1 MNFITSLLSSKFKS
15 VIYNVI
21 LIIINRF
28 TKMIKYLFI
37 KITIDIVTLTKIFYN
52 EIMCHYNMLNDI
64 VSDRD
69 FIFIN
74 NF

>member
-1 MNFITSLLSSKFKS
+1 MNFVISLLSSKFKN

-28 TKMIKYLFI
+28 TKIIKYLFI
-37 KITIDIVTLTKIFYN
+37 KITIDIVTLTKMFYN
-52 EIMCHYNMLNDI
+52 KIIYRYNILNDI
-64 VSDRD
+64 VNDRN

>member
-1 MNFITSLLSSKFKS
+1 MSLLLSKFKS
-15 VIYNVI
+15 VIYNII

-28 TKMIKYLFI
+28 TKIIKYLFI

-52 EIMCHYNMLNDI
+52 EIMCYYNMLNDI
-64 VSDRD
+64 ISDRD
-69 FIFIN
+69 SIFIN

>member
-1 MNFITSLLSSKFKS
+1 MNFVISLLLSKFKN

-28 TKMIKYLFI
+28 IKIIKYLFM
-37 KITIDIVTLTKIFYN
+37 KITIDVVTLTEIFYN
-52 EIMCHYNMLNDI
+52 EIIYHYNILNDI
-64 VSDRD
+64 VNNRN

>member
-1 MNFITSLLSSKFKS
+1 MNFVISLLLSKFKN

-28 TKMIKYLFI
+28 IKMIKYLFM
-37 KITIDIVTLTKIFYN
+37 KITIDVITLTKIFYN
-52 EIMCHYNMLNDI
+52 KIIYRYNILNDI
-64 VSDRD
+64 VNDRD

>member
-1 MNFITSLLSSKFKS
+1 MNLLLNKFKN

-28 TKMIKYLFI
+28 IKMIKYLFI
-37 KITIDIVTLTKIFYN
+37 KITINAATLMKVFYN
-52 EIMCHYNMLNDI
+52 KIIYRYNMLNNI
-64 VSDRD
+64 INDRN

>member
-1 MNFITSLLSSKFKS
+1 MSLLLNKFKD

-28 TKMIKYLFI
+28 IKIIKYLFI
-37 KITIDIVTLTKIFYN
+37 KITIDIVTLMKMFYN
-52 EIMCHYNMLNDI
+52 KIIYRYNILNDI
-64 VSDRD
+64 INDRG

>member
-1 MNFITSLLSSKFKS
+1 MSLLLSKFKN
-15 VIYNVI
+15 VIYNDI
-21 LIIINRF
+21 LIIMNRF
-28 TKMIKYLFI
+28 IKMIKYLFI

-52 EIMCHYNMLNDI
+52 KIIYRYNILNDI
-64 VSDRD
+64 VNDRD

>member
-1 MNFITSLLSSKFKS
+1 M
-15 VIYNVI
+15 
-21 LIIINRF
+21 NRF

-37 KITIDIVTLTKIFYN
+37 KITIDVITLTKVFYN
-52 EIMCHYNMLNDI
+52 KIIYYYNILNDI
-64 VSDRD
+64 VNDRD

>member
-1 MNFITSLLSSKFKS
+1 MNFVISLLLSKFKN

-28 TKMIKYLFI
+28 IKIIKYLFM
-37 KITIDIVTLTKIFYN
+37 KITIDVVTLTKMFYN
-52 EIMCHYNMLNDI
+52 KIIYRYNILNDI
-64 VSDRD
+64 VNDRD

>member
-1 MNFITSLLSSKFKS
+1 MNFVISLLLSKFKN

-28 TKMIKYLFI
+28 IKMIKYLFM
-37 KITIDIVTLTKIFYN
+37 KITIDVVTLTKVFYN
-52 EIMCHYNMLNDI
+52 KIICYYNILNDI
-64 VSDRD
+64 VNNRD

>member
-1 MNFITSLLSSKFKS
+1 MNFIINLLLSKFKNI
-15 VIYNVI
+15 IYNVI

-28 TKMIKYLFI
+28 IKIIKYLFI

-52 EIMCHYNMLNDI
+52 KIIYRYNILNDI
-64 VSDRD
+64 VNNRD

>member
-1 MNFITSLLSSKFKS
+1 MNLLLNKFKN

-28 TKMIKYLFI
+28 TKIIKYLFI
-37 KITIDIVTLTKIFYN
+37 KITIDVIMLTKMFYN
-52 EIMCHYNMLNDI
+52 KIIYRYNMLNDI
-64 VSDRD
+64 INDRD